1 MMKTIIFLLSRDL
14 VLESAKP
21 DWILQVISVLL
32 LFLWMELMTLLGR
45 LPALGY
51 YAIMFTTVLKN
62 VIKVSMTQF
71 FSILYLSFNIS
82 EKRIV

>member
-1 MMKTIIFLLSRDL
+1 MKTIIFLLSRDL